1 MVAKQSKPQWGFG
14 AAGTEIWRESK
25 IMSTT
30 AMWLLLAVVV
40 IVILFASVLYKR
52 TFTTKELAMT
62 GVMAALSLVAYLFFR
77 VPFYGGS
84 SFHLGNTFT
93 ALTALLLDGVSG
105 GLAGAIGLALADI
118 LAGDPGYAV
127 TTFVLKFII
136 GITCGAVAHKAF
148 KLRELDKHSSGY
160 LVKVIVAAAS
170 GLLLNVF
177 TDPFLGYFRNVYIF
191 GQEYTVAQALT
202 KIAGGVTFV
211 NSVASTVCAVIL
223 YLALRPALERAGLL
237 PKGEKH

>member
-1 MVAKQSKPQWGFG
+1 MSIEVYE
-14 AAGTEIWRESK
+14 T
-25 IMSTT
+25 MSTAT
-30 AMWLLLAVVV
+30 MWLLLFVVAALALL
-40 IVILFASVLYKR
+40 IAALTK
-52 TFTTKELAMT
+52 TKFTVQKISII
-62 GVMAALSLVAYLFFR
+62 GIMAAMSFVAYEFFR
-77 VPFYGGS
+77 IPNVFGTGS

-93 ALTALLLDGVSG
+93 ALTAMLLDGVSG

-118 LAGDPGYAV
+118 LAGDPGYAI

-211 NSVASTVCAVIL
+211 NSVASTVCVVVL

-237 PKGEKH
+237 PKGETN

>member
-1 MVAKQSKPQWGFG
+1 MSIEVYE
-14 AAGTEIWRESK
+14 T
-25 IMSTT
+25 MSTAT
-30 AMWLLLAVVV
+30 MWLLLFVVAALALL
-40 IVILFASVLYKR
+40 IAALTK
-52 TFTTKELAMT
+52 TKFTVQKISII
-62 GVMAALSLVAYLFFR
+62 GIMAALSFVAYEFFR
-77 VPFYGGS
+77 IPNVFGTGS

-93 ALTALLLDGVSG
+93 ALTAMLLDGVSG
-105 GLAGAIGLALADI
+105 GLAGAIGLSLADI
-118 LAGDPGYAV
+118 LAGDPGYAI

-211 NSVASTVCAVIL
+211 NSVASTVCVVVL

-237 PKGEKH
+237 PKGETN